1 MIFPRKCL
9 SVGIS
14 ILLAV
19 KEVHDG
25 LEDVVGVLCHTAAS
39 TCWHVSCP
47 LHLAKYVSHLLD
59 IFFNVWL
66 ETSRWRTDVT
76 PRIKKKWYIKT
87 TSFWSHGT
95 LPGGKYPCKVIQ
107 NIVELQLEFFQDV
120 TSFNVQLKGTLSNGQ
135 NHQNLARFSEGC
147 RYLLKKQI

>member
-1 MIFPRKCL
+1 MTFPRKCL
-9 SVGIS
+9 NVGIR

-25 LEDVVGVLCHTAAS
+25 LEDIVGVLCHTAAS

-66 ETSRWRTDVT
+66 ETSGSRTDVT
-76 PRIKKKWYIKT
+76 PRIEQKKKT
-87 TSFWSHGT
+87 TSWSLGT
-95 LPGGKYPCKVIQ
+95 SPGGKYPCKVIQ
-107 NIVELQLEFFQDV
+107 NIIELHLETFQDV
-120 TSFNVQLKGTLSNGQ
+120 TSFNVQLKGTLINGQ

-147 RYLLKKQI
+147 RSLLKKPI